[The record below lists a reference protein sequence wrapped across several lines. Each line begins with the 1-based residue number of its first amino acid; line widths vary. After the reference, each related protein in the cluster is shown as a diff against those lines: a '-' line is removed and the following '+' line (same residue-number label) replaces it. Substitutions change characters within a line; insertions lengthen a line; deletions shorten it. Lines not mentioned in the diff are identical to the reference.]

1 MSRKNFKIFFTRK
14 TIKRGKKM
22 TYSLSLRTSQK
33 EEFLDLTPKIQELV
47 EKSEIKNGLVLVY
60 VPHTTCGL
68 TINEHADPDV
78 SADILMAL
86 KRAVPD
92 NLSYSH
98 AEGNSPAH
106 IKASLLGSSQTIFV
120 ENGRLKLGTW
130 QGLFLCEFD
139 GPRTRQVWV
148 KIIAD

>member
-1 MSRKNFKIFFTRK
+1 
-14 TIKRGKKM
+14 M

-92 NLSYSH
+92 NLPYSH

>member
-1 MSRKNFKIFFTRK
+1 
-14 TIKRGKKM
+14 M